1 MFENGYVRD
10 DFISPS
16 LGKMTFQEVVN
27 RIKDTVNKFPHD
39 EFRITVGTDSQN
51 FDITKIVLVIVLEH
65 VGKGSIFFYQIT
77 KVNII
82 RDINN
87 VFPVIE
93 LVSWAY
99 IDFIFNDI
107 LIKMQAKSF
116 TI

>member
-16 LGKMTFQEVVN
+16 LGKTTFQEVVN

-82 RDINN
+82 RDIRTKL
-87 VFPVIE
+87 FTETQISLE
-93 LVSWAY
+93 CA
-99 IDFIFNDI
+99 DK
-107 LIKMQAKSF
+107 LIK
-116 TI
+116 IL